1 MTLPINFVKIHCK
14 EGIQNTKDSYR
25 QVILTTKQLGL
36 VLSATAME
44 KQFAQMAKRRMEM
57 KGKKPIYTKLFEYSD
72 LQRTDFCQSVW
83 SSEGNLWI

>member
-1 MTLPINFVKIHCK
+1 M
-14 EGIQNTKDSYR
+14 
-25 QVILTTKQLGL
+25 ILTTKQVGL

-44 KQFAQMAKRRMEM
+44 KQFAQMAKRRVEM
-57 KGKKPIYTKLFEYSD
+57 KGKKPIYIKLFEYSVSD